1 VPWRRRGGD
10 DGSAGRHPAPPD
22 RVTTVLMSTHSPR
35 RALLALTVALCV
47 GLPLGAPAVAGAQ
60 TAPETVDLIVRRDP
74 GLDASERAEV
84 RAAAGVSF
92 DRRLRL
98 ADTEVVTVP
107 AAQADAALS
116 ALRASPGVRWVQR
129 DGVARAQS
137 TGPDTYFD
145 QLWGLHNTGQ
155 EVDGTWGTPDADMD
169 VPEAWEQSTGSGVT
183 VAVVDT
189 GVDAEHPDL
198 AGQIATNPG
207 EMGPGRE
214 SDGEDDD
221 HDGLV
226 DNWRGYDFAADDNDP
241 SDANGHGTHVAG
253 TIAAVRDNDEGI
265 SGVAPDAM
273 VLVLRALG
281 DDGTGDWSAVAD
293 AFDYAGDLGVPVV
306 NASLGGPGEMQVVS
320 DAIAEHPN
328 TLYVV
333 AAGND
338 ARNLN
343 VDTYTPCQVPQP
355 NVLCVG
361 ASDSNDAKAGFSNFS
376 PLAVD
381 VFAPGVNVLSTRLGT
396 YWYNSGTSM
405 ATPHVAGE
413 AALLLA
419 RHPSLS
425 AGQIKQ
431 AILDSAEPKD
441 ALEAYGHGGGRANA
455 AAAVALFDAG
465 DGDADGHADTD
476 DDCPSVADADQRD
489 TDGDGAGDA
498 CDLTPRGPDSDHDG
512 VVDMDDPC
520 PFASGPLGGCP
531 VPPSEP
537 VAPVAG
543 APGGAPI
550 GPPPVP
556 PAPVAP
562 APVAAPLSTP
572 RVGAVKAVAAGR
584 ATCRAGRC
592 TRTVTVAATL
602 APGTRITGLV
612 AQVRAC
618 RRGRCTWR
626 TAARSAT
633 TKVKLPAGRYRLTV
647 TASGPGGRV
656 SKAVSVTVRGR

>member
-1 VPWRRRGGD
+1 
-10 DGSAGRHPAPPD
+10 
-22 RVTTVLMSTHSPR
+22 MSTHSPR
-35 RALLALTVALCV
+35 RALLALTVAVCA
-47 GLPLGAPAVAGAQ
+47 GLPLAAPAVAGAQ

-107 AAQADAALS
+107 AAQADPALA

-137 TGPDTYFD
+137 TGPDPFFD
-145 QLWGLHNTGQ
+145 DLWGLHNTGQ
-155 EVDGTWGTPDADMD
+155 VVNGISGTPDADMD
-169 VPEAWEQSTGSGVT
+169 VVEAWETSTGGGVT

-189 GVDAEHPDL
+189 GVDADHPDL
-198 AGQIATNPG
+198 AGQIATNPD
-207 EMGPGRE
+207 EMGAGRE
-214 SDGEDDD
+214 INGVDDD

-226 DNWRGYDFAADDNDP
+226 DNSRGYDFAYDDPDP
-241 SDANGHGTHVAG
+241 SDVRGHGTHVAG
-253 TIAAVRDNDEGI
+253 TIAARHGNGAGI
-265 SGVAPDAM
+265 SGVAPDAK
-273 VLVLRALG
+273 VLVLKALG

-293 AFDYAGDLGVPVV
+293 AFDYAGDLDVPVV
-306 NASLGGPGEMQVVS
+306 NASLGGLGEVQVVS
-320 DAIAEHPN
+320 DVIAEHPD

-338 ARNLN
+338 NLDL
-343 VDTYTPCQVPQP
+343 DTHAYTPCEVPHP

-361 ASDSNDAKAGFSNFS
+361 AADSNDTKAGFSNFS
-376 PLAVD
+376 PEAVD
-381 VFAPGVNVLSTRLGT
+381 VFAPGVEVFSTLPGDD
-396 YWYNSGTSM
+396 YWYYDGTSM

-419 RHPSLS
+419 RHPSLD

-441 ALEAYGHGGGRANA
+441 ALALYGHAGGRANA
-455 AAAVALFDAG
+455 AAALASLDVADG
-465 DGDADGHADTD
+465 DGDGYADGD
-476 DDCPSVADADQRD
+476 DDCPSVADAQQVD

-537 VAPVAG
+537 VAPGAG

-550 GPPPVP
+550 GPPPVA

-562 APVAAPLSTP
+562 AVAALPSTP

-592 TRTVTVAATL
+592 TRTVTVVATL
-602 APGTRITGLV
+602 APGTRITGVV

-618 RRGRCTWR
+618 RRARCTWR

-633 TKVKLPAGRYRLTV
+633 AKVKLPAGRYRLTV